1 MRVCRQSEGVN
12 VARFITNQKQLL
24 KDLLE
29 TYIPG
34 SSQLDFLVGFFYFSG
49 FIRIYNEIGERKLRI
64 LVGMEAD
71 VDIHNAVWEAAA
83 LDSGKTSGQSN
94 LKIRQSYYE
103 TLTNLISRAD
113 SLDTCEH
120 EKAFRFFIE
129 KLKNGMLEVRKT
141 KNPNHAKMYIFTAD
155 DAHSFNGQEPG
166 RVIVGSSNL
175 SFQGLEGRMEVNVL
189 LGGTVVSDYTE
200 AAEIFNKLWDEAVPL
215 ADASTKEEFLETV
228 IKRTWLERLPAPYLM
243 YIRVLYEYFKSNAET
258 IKTPAGLTHNKN
270 TQYMNLAY
278 QTDAINDGLAMLKRH
293 SGCIVADVVGLGK
306 SIIGV
311 TIAANLGLQT
321 VVICPPHLKP
331 QWEDFA
337 FDFGLAS
344 PKIISS
350 GKLEDALAVAEGGVK
365 KLIIVDE
372 AHRYRN
378 ENTRDYGL
386 LHRVCIGNKVLLL
399 SATPF
404 NNRPE
409 DIFSL
414 IKLFQIPS
422 HSTIQIVNNLGA
434 AMERLIIDYKK
445 LKKEHRQGK
454 ADAEFKKKAGEISSK
469 IRNILQ
475 PVLIRRTRVDLINDY
490 LYNEDL
496 KKQNIVFSDVDPPE
510 EQVYDLGSMSDLYLD
525 TLNQLTGAIDSTGN
539 VFIGA
544 RYQPLTYLKDDE
556 KIIEKYRKLFDN
568 PNPKEGQRN
577 MAFFIRRLLVRRFES
592 SVYSFKKTLVN
603 IITSMN
609 NIKKWHDR
617 FKKVPLYKS
626 GALPDFDS
634 LEEMLNE
641 ELDDALFD
649 EEFDKELENILTKK
663 LTPQIE
669 KGLIMVNAGELSS
682 GFIKDLESDIALF
695 QDILKKWEQPQ
706 YADDPKFNSILAKIQ
721 ASLQKE
727 PQRKIIIFSEFRD
740 TVDYLEAKLKEKKV
754 RVIKYTSTTQYSKN
768 VIKANF
774 DAGYKPRHQKNDYDA
789 LVATDAISEGFSLH
803 RAGTIYNYD
812 IPYNPTRV
820 IQRVGRINRINK
832 KVFDR
837 LNIYN
842 FFPSATGEALSR
854 TKSIA
859 TFKMLLIQT
868 IFGSDTKI
876 LTSDEIT
883 EGYLDEEFRK
893 AKAELESP
901 SWETAYRNELY
912 RIEKND
918 RETLKKALE
927 LPQRCR
933 TGRRVDTIDA
943 VVSAELFP
951 NDGEKGVLV
960 FSKKGDAYR
969 FSSCGENSGSRIVS
983 ARDGIALFKA
993 EPEEKARELTD
1004 GFYPLYERAK
1014 SVSAANPEKTALSK
1028 NINALNNKI
1037 KYLLKQLRQSK
1048 DNTRDI
1054 EYLTSLSTVAVKLES
1069 LPLFYIRA
1077 LLDIDIAD
1085 VKAALAECK
1094 SLVNE
1099 EYIDTI
1105 LEKDNKI
1112 MNTVETILLSE
1123 QFI

>member
-1 MRVCRQSEGVN
+1 
-12 VARFITNQKQLL
+12 
-24 KDLLE
+24 
-29 TYIPG
+29 
-34 SSQLDFLVGFFYFSG
+34 
-49 FIRIYNEIGERKLRI
+49 
-64 LVGMEAD
+64 MEAD
-71 VDIHNAVWEAAA
+71 VDIHNAIWETAA
-83 LDSGKTSGQSN
+83 LDGGKSGGQSK
-94 LKIRQSYYE
+94 LKTRQSYYK
-103 TLTNLISRAD
+103 TLKNLISRAD
-113 SLDTCEH
+113 SLDTREH
-120 EKAFRFFIE
+120 EKAFKFFIG
-129 KLKNGMLEVRKT
+129 KLRGETLEVRKT
-141 KNPNHAKMYIFTAD
+141 RNPNHAKMYIFTAD
-155 DAHSFNGQEPG
+155 GAHSFNGQEPG

-175 SFQGLEGRMEVNVL
+175 SFQGLEGRTEVNVL
-189 LGGTVVSDYTE
+189 LGGTFVSDYTE
-200 AAEIFNKLWDEAVPL
+200 AVEIFNTLWDEAVPL
-215 ADASTKEEFLETV
+215 VDASTKEEFLETV
-228 IKRTWLERLPAPYLM
+228 IKHTWIERLPAPYLM
-243 YIRVLYEYFKSNAET
+243 YIRVLHEYFKPSAET
-258 IKTPAGLTHNKN
+258 IKTPAGLTHNKD

-278 QTDAINDGLAMLKRH
+278 QTDAVNDGLAMLKRH

-311 TIAANLGLQT
+311 AIAANLGLKNII
-321 VVICPPHLKP
+321 ICPPHLKA

-337 FDFGLAS
+337 FDFGLAA
-344 PKIISS
+344 PRIISS
-350 GKLEDALAVAEGGVK
+350 GKLEDALAASSGPEE
-365 KLIIVDE
+365 KLVIVDE

-378 ENTRDYGL
+378 ENTLDYGL
-386 LHRVCIGNKVLLL
+386 LHRVCIGGKVLLL

-414 IKLFQIPS
+414 IKLFQIPL
-422 HSTIQIVNNLGA
+422 HSTIQVVNNLGA
-434 AMERLIIDYKK
+434 VMERLIIDYKK
-445 LKKEHRQGK
+445 LKREHRKGK
-454 ADAEFKKKAGEISSK
+454 AEAEFKKKTGEISSK

-475 PVLIRRTRVDLINDY
+475 PVLIRRTRVDLINDEIY
-490 LYNEDL
+490 KEDL

-525 TLNQLTGAIDSTGN
+525 TLNQLTGAVDSAGK

-556 KIIEKYRKLFDN
+556 KIIEKYRKIFDS

-577 MAFFIRRLLVRRFES
+577 MAVFMRRLLVRRFES
-592 SVYSFKKTLVN
+592 SIYSFKKTLAN
-603 IITSMN
+603 IITSMS
-609 NIKKWHDR
+609 NIKKWHDS
-617 FKKVPLYKS
+617 FKKIPLYKS
-626 GALPDFDS
+626 GSLPDFDS
-634 LEEMLNE
+634 LEETLNE
-641 ELDDALFD
+641 ELDGALFD
-649 EEFDKELENILTKK
+649 EELEDILNRK
-663 LTPQIE
+663 LSPQIE

-695 QDILKKWEQPQ
+695 QDILEKWEKPQ
-706 YADDPKFNSILAKIQ
+706 YTGDPKFNGILAKIQ

-727 PQRKIIIFSEFRD
+727 PQRKIIIFSEFMD
-740 TVDYLEAKLKEKKV
+740 TVEYLEEKLKEKKL
-754 RVIKYTSTTQYSKN
+754 RVIKYTSKTRYSKD

-774 DAGYKPRHQKNDYDA
+774 DAGYKPENQKNDYDV

-876 LTSDEIT
+876 LTADEIT
-883 EGYLDEEFRK
+883 EGYLDEEFRRV
-893 AKAELESP
+893 KAELESP
-901 SWETAYRNELY
+901 SWETMYRNELY

-933 TGRRVDTIDA
+933 TGRKADTIDA
-943 VVSAELFP
+943 AAGVELFP
-951 NDGEKGVLV
+951 NDGKKGVLV
-960 FSKKGDAYR
+960 FSEKSGAYR
-969 FSSCGENSGSRIVS
+969 FSFCGEKGGSRIVS
-983 ARDGIALFKA
+983 ARDGIELFKA
-993 EPEEKARELTD
+993 EPEEKALELTD

-1014 SVSAANPEKTALSK
+1014 TASAANTEKTALSK
-1028 NINALNNKI
+1028 NITALNDKI
-1037 KYLLKQLRQSK
+1037 NYLLRQLRQSK
-1048 DNTRDI
+1048 GNTKDI
-1054 EYLTSLSTVAVKLES
+1054 EYLANLSTVAVKLES

-1077 LLDIDIAD
+1077 LLDVDIAD
-1085 VKAALAECK
+1085 ANAAIAEFK
-1094 SLVNE
+1094 YLVDE

-1112 MNTVETILLSE
+1112 MNTVETILLAE

>member
-1 MRVCRQSEGVN
+1 MS
-12 VARFITNQKQLL
+12 RFITNQDQLL

-49 FIRIYNEIGERKLRI
+49 FTRIYNAIGGRRLRI

-71 VDIHNAVWEAAA
+71 VDIHNAIWEAAA
-83 LDSGKTSGQSN
+83 LDNGKTGGQSN
-94 LKIRQSYYE
+94 LKTRLNYYE
-103 TLTNLISRAD
+103 TLKTLISRAD
-113 SLDTCEH
+113 SLDTREN
-120 EKAFRFFIE
+120 EKAFRFFVE
-129 KLKNGMLEVRKT
+129 KLKSGTLEVRKT
-141 KNPNHAKMYIFTAD
+141 KTPNHAKMYIFTAD

-175 SFQGLEGRMEVNVL
+175 SFQGLEGRTEVNVL
-189 LGGTVVSDYTE
+189 LGGTFVSDYTE
-200 AAEIFNKLWDEAVPL
+200 AAGIFNQLWSEAVPL
-215 ADASTKEEFLETV
+215 VDASTKEAFLETV
-228 IKRTWLERLPAPYLM
+228 IKHTWLERLPAPYLM
-243 YIRVLYEYFKSNAET
+243 YIRVLYEYFKTSAET
-258 IKTPAGLTHNKN
+258 IKTPAALTRGNDA
-270 TQYMNLAY
+270 QYMNLAY
-278 QTDAINDGLAMLKRH
+278 QTDAIREGIEKIKRH

-311 TIAANLGLQT
+311 TIAANLGMKT
-321 VVICPPHLKP
+321 IIICPPHLKP

-337 FDFGLAS
+337 FDFGLAT

-350 GKLEDALAVAEGGVK
+350 GKLEDALAAASGQKE

-372 AHRYRN
+372 AHRFRN
-378 ENTRDYGL
+378 ENTLDYGI

-414 IKLFQIPS
+414 LKLFQIPA

-434 AMERLIIDYKK
+434 AMERLITDYKNI
-445 LKKEHRQGK
+445 KKEQRDGG
-454 ADAEFKKKAGEISSK
+454 AETEFKKKASEIASK

-475 PVLIRRTRVDLINDY
+475 PVLIRRTRVDLINDAVY
-490 LYNEDL
+490 KEDL

-510 EQVYDLGSMSDLYLD
+510 EQEYDLGSMSALYLD
-525 TLNQLTGAIDSTGN
+525 TLNQLTGAIDSESN
-539 VFIGA
+539 VFRGA

-556 KIIEKYRKLFDN
+556 KIIEKYRKIFDN

-577 MAFFIRRLLVRRFES
+577 MAIFMRRLLVRRFES
-592 SVYSFKKTLVN
+592 SMYSFKKTLAN

-609 NIKKWHDR
+609 NIKKWHDS
-617 FKKVPLYKS
+617 FKKIPLYKNN
-626 GALPDFDS
+626 ALPDFDS
-634 LEEMLNE
+634 LEETVNE
-641 ELDDALFD
+641 ELDGVLFD
-649 EEFDKELENILTKK
+649 EELENILNRK

-669 KGLIMVNAGELSS
+669 KGLIMVNADELSS
-682 GFIKDLESDIALF
+682 GFIQDLESDIALF
-695 QDILKKWEQPQ
+695 QDILEKWEQ
-706 YADDPKFNSILAKIQ
+706 YNDDPKFNGILAKIQ
-721 ASLQKE
+721 SSIQKE
-727 PQRKIIIFSEFRD
+727 PQRKIIIFSEFMD
-740 TVDYLEAKLKEKKV
+740 TVDYLEEQFKAKKL
-754 RVIKYTSTTQYSKN
+754 RVIKYTSKTRYSKD

-774 DAGYKPRHQKNDYDA
+774 DAGYKPEHQKNDYDV

-859 TFKMLLIQT
+859 TFKILLIQT

-876 LTSDEIT
+876 LTADEIT
-883 EGYLDEEFRK
+883 EGYLNEEYRK
-893 AKAELESP
+893 AKVELESP
-901 SWETAYRNELY
+901 SWETECRNELY
-912 RIEKND
+912 QIEKND
-918 RETLKKALE
+918 RESLEKALE

-933 TGRRVDTIDA
+933 TGRKADAIDA
-943 VVSAELFP
+943 AAINAELFP
-951 NDGEKGVLV
+951 DTGKKGVLV
-960 FSKKGDAYR
+960 FSKKGDVFR
-969 FSSCGENSGSRIVS
+969 FGFCDENGGSALVS
-983 ARDGIALFKA
+983 AQDGIALFKA
-993 EPEEKARELTD
+993 APEEEAMKLTD

-1014 SVSAANPEKTALSK
+1014 SVSAASAEKTALPK
-1028 NINALNNKI
+1028 NITALNDKI
-1037 KYLLKQLRQSK
+1037 NYLLRQSK
-1048 DNTRDI
+1048 GSTKDI
-1054 EYLTSLSTVAVKLES
+1054 EYLSNLQNVLAKLQSLPRYYIKVLLSVAVEDT
-1069 LPLFYIRA
+1069 P
-1077 LLDIDIAD
+1077 
-1085 VKAALAECK
+1085 AAVAEFK
-1094 SLVNE
+1094 SLVSE

-1105 LEKDNKI
+1105 LEKDDKI
-1112 MNTVETILLSE
+1112 IHEVETILLAE
-1123 QFI
+1123 EFV